1 MDKKIL
7 DVLIKFGLV
16 TNINVDPAKYKDVD
30 DLINKGIITIPG
42 AKETI
47 NKLIK
52 GLDCTETQI
61 EAKNEPNN
69 EAKQPEDVTILNEPE
84 TSPEL
89 VLDTPDS
96 VSPINDTKEDET
108 PTENVPAEPATVVE
122 NTEIIEE
129 KQEDIVVDEPEAETE
144 AKEEEV
150 ETPKKKKT
158 KKTE

>member
-1 MDKKIL
+1 MDKRIL
-7 DVLIKFGLV
+7 DVLIKFGFV

-42 AKETI
+42 AKDTI

-52 GLDCTETQI
+52 GLDNTETQI

-69 EAKQPEDVTILNEPE
+69 ESKQPEDVTILDEPE

-89 VLDTPDS
+89 VLDAPDS

-108 PTENVPAEPATVVE
+108 PIENVPAEPATVVE

-129 KQEDIVVDEPEAETE
+129 KQEDIVVDEPES
-144 AKEEEV
+144 KEEET

-158 KKTE
+158 KKSE

>member
-1 MDKKIL
+1 MDKRIL

-52 GLDCTETQI
+52 GLDYTETQI

-69 EAKQPEDVTILNEPE
+69 EAKQPEDVTILDEPE

-108 PTENVPAEPATVVE
+108 PIENVHAEPATVVE
-122 NTEIIEE
+122 NTENTEIIEE
-129 KQEDIVVDEPEAETE
+129 KPEDIVVDEPES
-144 AKEEEV
+144 KEEET